1 MEAGAELNRPE
12 RRPDLDA
19 LLGGA
24 APDRLSIAA
33 LLYLTL
39 PGLIFLPAWLLPW
52 VAAPGAAA
60 GIAALV
66 LARGWHK
73 AWPLTTRAS
82 LLCLLGGLAWAALSG
97 APHFVY
103 STVDWQIR
111 DAVLSD
117 LAQGAWPVG
126 YHIARQEWLL
136 RAPLGYYMPAA
147 LLGQVAGFGAAQLA
161 LWAWTG
167 IGLGLVLALLTC
179 LARAGAPEAGWR
191 AVAAMVALFL
201 VFGGLDLL
209 PNAWLDWSAGVGAL
223 ASWGRGGEW
232 WDRLFQYSGH
242 VTLLLWAPNHALP
255 AWLPLLLLLR
265 HARSPDWMRS
275 SAALLLAGAAFWS
288 PLSAF
293 GAAALMAVAG
303 LRFGLA
309 AGAPP
314 CLVSGQFAGRGLPAA
329 RLPLSHRRLLLDPPR
344 AAALD
349 EGGSGGGGLALGP
362 LPAGG
367 GAALGCLPA
376 AAPAW
381 PAALG
386 LTAAAGAA
394 AWLRLWAGQRDD
406 DAWWHRAAGR
416 VLGGGRHRHGASAG
430 ECLAAPGEGRA
441 ARLRADRRRRLGDGG
456 QPDRHRAPLARQ
468 RRLLP
473 ARGGAAIGL
482 HRLHRLVALRGAL
495 AGPGDRIGAPPAA
508 DTPGAEARLGS
519 LLAGAASLDVDAPV
533 PHDGSEFLPESAAGS
548 PSIRS
553 RLA

>member
-1 MEAGAELNRPE
+1 LRQIQAGAELNRPE

-24 APDRLSIAA
+24 APDRLSIAV

-66 LARGWHK
+66 LARGWHG

-136 RAPLGYYMPAA
+136 RAPLGYYMPAS

-179 LARAGAPEAGWR
+179 LARAGAPGAGWR

-293 GAAALMAVAG
+293 GAAALMAVAA
-303 LRFGLA
+303 LRFGLRPALRLALSPANLLAVAFLLPFFLYLTAGSSSIPHGPLLWMKADPVEA
-309 AGAPP
+309 AWRWGLFLLVEVLPWAA
-314 CLVSGQFAGRGLPAA
+314 CLLLLLRG
-329 RLPLSHRRLLLDPPR
+329 RLLWASLLLLVLLPGYVFGPGNEMTMR
-344 AAALD
+344 GGIAPLTVFSVAAAI
-349 EGGSGGGGLALGP
+349 AMVRP
-362 LPAGG
+362 P
-367 GAALGCLPA
+367 
-376 AAPAW
+376 
-381 PAALG
+381 
-386 LTAAAGAA
+386 
-394 AWLRLWAGQRDD
+394 
-406 DAWWHRAAGR
+406 
-416 VLGGGRHRHGASAG
+416 ASAW
-430 ECLAAPGEGRA
+430 
-441 ARLRADRRRRLGDGG
+441 
-456 QPDRHRAPLARQ
+456 Q
-468 RRLLP
+468 RR
-473 ARGGAAIGL
+473 AR
-482 HRLHRLVALRGAL
+482 
-495 AGPGDRIGAPPAA
+495 AG
-508 DTPGAEARLGS
+508 
-519 LLAGAASLDVDAPV
+519 LLACALIG
-533 PHDGSEFLPESAAGS
+533 AAGS
-548 PSIRS
+548 AMEGSLIVTGRPWPASDDCSLPEAAQQSVFTGSTDWSHYVVRWPDREIESVLRPPQT
-553 RLA
+553 RPVPKRALARCWPEQPR